1 MEDMHRTHKEPA
13 WGWIGALLDARKPAA
28 PVSAKARRSAPAAAP
43 TAVPAR
49 RAAC

>member
-28 PVSAKARRSAPAAAP
+28 PAATQVAAKPAP
-43 TAVPAR
+43 TLRPR